1 MSPAGELADLQAALG
16 SALGEAPAAGG
27 AVPRAPGGP
36 GTAPDAGPEPARP
49 VGDAWLEV
57 PAARWREACRA
68 ARELP
73 ELSFDF
79 LRCLTG
85 VDRPDAGRIDVVAH
99 LFSYKHRR
107 GLALR
112 TSLDRA
118 APELDSVSGVW
129 PAADWHER
137 ELWDLL
143 GVRLRGHPDLRR
155 LLLPDDWPGHPLR
168 KDWQEPEE
176 YRGIPTQRAARKTAG
191 ELAKQTYLAPRG
203 GSGAGPGGGG
213 PPGGGQAGSGGG
225 A

>member
-1 MSPAGELADLQAALG
+1 MSPAEELGDLQAALG
-16 SALGEAPAAGG
+16 GALGELPTAGG
-27 AVPRAPGGP
+27 AVPGP
-36 GTAPDAGPEPARP
+36 PDAAKPA
-49 VGDAWLEV
+49 GDAWLEV

-73 ELSFDF
+73 ELQFDF

-107 GLALR
+107 GLVLR
-112 TSLDRA
+112 TSLARA
-118 APELDSVSGVW
+118 APELDSVAGVW

-155 LLLPDDWPGHPLR
+155 LLLPEDWPGHPLR

-176 YRGIPTQRAARKTAG
+176 YRGIPTRRVARKTAG
-191 ELAKQTYLAPRG
+191 ELAKQTYVATRGLGRG
-203 GSGAGPGGGG
+203 GKDA
-213 PPGGGQAGSGGG
+213 
-225 A
+225 